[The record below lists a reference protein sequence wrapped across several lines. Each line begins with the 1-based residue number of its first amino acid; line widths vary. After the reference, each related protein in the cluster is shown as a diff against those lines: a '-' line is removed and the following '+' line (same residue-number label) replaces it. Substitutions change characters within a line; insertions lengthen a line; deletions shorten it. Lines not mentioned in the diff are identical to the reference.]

1 MTFVN
6 VFELSKTLYYLFIY
20 CMSIFYS
27 LSVGP
32 WYFPGTPSPSH
43 QVKLLMF
50 LLLVM
55 FFRKLLI
62 GLFMVFRSSPPRSS
76 QLLLAWDQFL
86 DSPTNSKH
94 TFFKI
99 NSQSIGWFLP
109 WQTSEFSSEYR
120 NPNEIHKKME
130 YRSIM
135 SIVIIT
141 YRAKTHNASG
151 TVAERATE
159 ENQFCLSYEN

>member
-1 MTFVN
+1 MTFLN
-6 VFELSKTLYYLFIY
+6 VFFFFFFCL
-20 CMSIFYS
+20 SIFYS
-27 LSVGP
+27 LSVGA

-50 LLLVM
+50 PLLVM
-55 FFRKLLI
+55 FFRKHLI
-62 GLFMVFRSSPPRSS
+62 GLFMVFRSSPPRSP

-94 TFFKI
+94 TFLKT
-99 NSQSIGWFLP
+99 NSHSIGRFLP

-120 NPNEIHKKME
+120 NPNEIHKK
-130 YRSIM
+130 SIM

-141 YRAKTHNASG
+141 YRAKTHNAAG